1 MDLSPFALGLVLF
14 SALLTIVLLVRRRAY
29 LAKSRST
36 RQSNSAIKDLVADL
50 PAPFGYKCAWYAVRA
65 DDPLS
70 VANRLNLRRIKSS
83 TWKEGLQKA
92 YEASVFTSPPTH
104 GWILAVGT
112 SLFPSSP
119 ISQAISATVE
129 DLSRIHGQAFFF
141 ATDRI
146 TETHIWARA
155 TSGALERGY
164 GYSGES
170 GEILWDHGQQTKEE
184 AAIAFDFP
192 DEQTVMDLARRWCI
206 SPVDLPFADSTPGL
220 GLLGKR

>member
-1 MDLSPFALGLVLF
+1 MDLSSIALWFVLF
-14 SALLTIVLLVRRRAY
+14 GALLLIALLVRRRAY
-29 LAKSRST
+29 LANR
-36 RQSNSAIKDLVADL
+36 RRALQAHSAVEGPVPDL
-50 PAPFGYKCAWYAVRA
+50 PVPFGYKCAWYAVRA

-70 VANRLNLRRIKSS
+70 VANRLKLSRIKGSN
-83 TWKEGLQKA
+83 WKEGLKSA
-92 YEASVFTSPPTH
+92 YEASVFTSPPIH
-104 GWILAVGT
+104 GWILATGT
-112 SLFPSSP
+112 SLFPSPP
-119 ISQAISATVE
+119 ISRAISPSIEV
-129 DLSRIHGQAFFF
+129 LSRIHGEAYFF

-146 TETHIWARA
+146 TETHIWAKV
-155 TSGALERGY
+155 TSGVLERGY